1 MISCLMKIFASKV
14 NKIWNAFR
22 LTQGWE
28 VDNSLEQ
35 PLHSAQGI
43 AWYRSRFNQ
52 VLAEIED
59 HYSKYRISDVLMTSY
74 KLIYDDFCGWLLE
87 IIKPEYQKPIDAKT
101 LAEVTELFEDNLRLM
116 HPFTPFITEELWQT
130 ITDRKVEDALC
141 INTWPKGGEVDTELL
156 ADFEL
161 VQDVISGIRT
171 VRKEKQIAFKNE
183 IELKTINNENLNE
196 AYNPL
201 IQKMGNV
208 SSVEVIMEQLAG
220 AASYRV
226 KSNEYFIPLEG
237 NIDVAA
243 ELVKLE
249 GELKRAKGFLIGVQK
264 KLSNERF
271 VSSAPEAVV
280 AIEKKKEADALA
292 KIDTIEASMKALK

>member
-1 MISCLMKIFASKV
+1 
-14 NKIWNAFR
+14 
-22 LTQGWE
+22 
-28 VDNSLEQ
+28 
-35 PLHSAQGI
+35 
-43 AWYRSRFNQ
+43 
-52 VLAEIED
+52 
-59 HYSKYRISDVLMTSY
+59 MTSY